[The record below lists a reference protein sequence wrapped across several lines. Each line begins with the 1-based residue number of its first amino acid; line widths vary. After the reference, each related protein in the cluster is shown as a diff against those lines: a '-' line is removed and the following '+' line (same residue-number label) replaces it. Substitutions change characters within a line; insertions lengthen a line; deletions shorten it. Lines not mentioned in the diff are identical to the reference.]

1 MVGEKRLS
9 PESRV
14 SQAILMAVNSFTQAP
29 PVLRP
34 GQTGINYNLL
44 PAPPASQRNAWTDS
58 IMSHDS
64 VESSPGRVFLPTES
78 LHFTQPMPTSFS
90 DLFGD
95 HVGLTTHE
103 YVARSTQSG
112 FKTFEN
118 DDQPSAPENSRYR
131 LDRRQVLS
139 HDIPSGT
146 GTISNQQDY
155 M

>member
-64 VESSPGRVFLPTES
+64 VESSPCRVFLPTES
-78 LHFTQPMPTSFS
+78 LHFTQPTSA
-90 DLFGD
+90 LPPMN
-95 HVGLTTHE
+95 T
-103 YVARSTQSG
+103 
-112 FKTFEN
+112 
-118 DDQPSAPENSRYR
+118 
-131 LDRRQVLS
+131 S
-139 HDIPSGT
+139 HDRLSRVSRHLRTTTSHRLLKTPGT
-146 GTISNQQDY
+146 D
-155 M
+155 